1 MNSTQFESELLPEEL
16 TEIDRRRKNLGIEA
30 EVSDQSYNSD
40 LVGLAL
46 SGGGIRSSTL
56 ALGVIQSLS
65 RANVLPRVD
74 YLSTVSGG
82 GFIGGCVSSVLNE
95 PDARSDAKNFPL
107 RENVGERESNEL
119 TQLRNSGRYLAPSG
133 FLEKLRI
140 PALLVRGMLI
150 NLVLIFPLIVLAVMF
165 TEFWAEYL
173 GVGDEAL
180 LHIVRFSTLA
190 FFLLGLVPPY
200 LSYLFVRR
208 FNWKSRQRYE
218 YFFIFFL
225 VLALGGL
232 LLYPLTLLVEES
244 IDISWGRL
252 LYNSIDQLSWATDS
266 SLFWI
271 VLLVAVGLLV
281 LAGRASSNLASLRN
295 RLLLYLASF
304 VGPALIF
311 ILYAL
316 LCVWQ
321 IDSPYIHLNA
331 GYNLPSRDIH
341 DLEDGVMP
349 ATLMRRMSDEDQP
362 LSGPREKILVTPIE
376 GENSWKVSDGPY
388 HYQIVKKGESVLVKN
403 QWLIAALE
411 QPELQSS
418 VVNLLNND
426 KESDF
431 FKVSTPVTKTK
442 RGDWTFK
449 EGGETFVLSKPRN
462 EKLKLSP
469 QPHDLLDSWDVYF
482 YGGAFLIFL
491 VNFVFVNVNFT
502 SLHGF
507 YRDQLT
513 RGFLFGKGLRKGSDS
528 GRRVR
533 LSELNTE
540 GSAAPYHLV
549 NVTMNLQ
556 GSDDVNLRGRGADF
570 FILSRHFCGGE
581 RTGYIS
587 TEEMEAVDPHQD
599 LGTAI
604 AISGAAASP
613 NAGSLAIR
621 PLVFIMTML
630 NLRLGYWAPNPSAV
644 KASSRLGRFLLS
656 RGAGPIYVF
665 REALGALT
673 AKTRYVN
680 LSDGGHLENMGIY
693 QLLRR
698 RCRTIICS
706 DGECDPHLQ
715 CGGLVKLVRLAAIDL
730 GVRIDIDLS
739 PLQASGVPNVSATHF
754 IVGEIDYGNGEKGT
768 LYYIKASLTGDE
780 NPYISEYH
788 QRNPEFPHESTAEQ
802 FFTEEQFEAYR
813 ALGSHMADQM
823 LEASEELG
831 ALKYSPKAP

>member
-1 MNSTQFESELLPEEL
+1 MNPSQFESELLPEEL
-16 TEIDRRRKNLGIEA
+16 AEIARRRKTLEIDV
-30 EVSDQSYNSD
+30 EVTDKAYESD
-40 LVGLAL
+40 LVGVAL

-65 RANVLPRVD
+65 KANILPRVD
-74 YLSTVSGG
+74 FLSTVSGG
-82 GFIGGCVSSVLNE
+82 GFIGGCVSSTLN
-95 PDARSDAKNFPL
+95 DASARSDAKSFPL
-107 RENVGERESNEL
+107 RENIGERESNEL
-119 TQLRNSGRYLAPSG
+119 TQLRNSGKYLAPAG

-150 NLVLIFPLIVLAVMF
+150 NLVLIFPLIVLAVML

-173 GVGDEAL
+173 GFGDEAL
-180 LHIVRFSTLA
+180 LYIVRISTVA

-200 LSYLFVRR
+200 LSYLFVRK

-225 VLALGGL
+225 VLALAAL

-252 LYNSIDQLSWATDS
+252 IYTTIDELSWATDS
-266 SLFWI
+266 ALFWVI
-271 VLLVAVGLLV
+271 LLVAVSLLV
-281 LAGRASSNLASLRN
+281 LAGRASANLASLRN

-304 VGPALIF
+304 VGPGLIF

-321 IDSPYIHLNA
+321 IDSPYIHLHA

-349 ATLMRRMSDEDQP
+349 ETLMKRMANEDQP
-362 LSGPREKILVTPIE
+362 LDNPRKNIKVKPLDE
-376 GENSWKVSDGPY
+376 GEGWQVSDGHHSY
-388 HYQIVKKGESVLVKN
+388 EVIQRRETVLVKN
-403 QWLIAALE
+403 LWLVNALE
-411 QPELQSS
+411 QPLLQES
-418 VVNLLNND
+418 VVHLLKLKNLD
-426 KESDF
+426 VDADI
-431 FKVSTPVTKTK
+431 PVVKTK
-442 RGDWTFK
+442 RGDWSFEDK
-449 EGGETFVLSKPRN
+449 GEKYSISKPRK

-469 QPHDLLDSWDVYF
+469 HPRDLLDRWDVFF
-482 YGGAFLIFL
+482 YGGAFILFL
-491 VNFVFVNVNFT
+491 LNFIFVNVNFT

-513 RGFLFGKGLRKGSDS
+513 RGFLFRSGLKTGSDS

-533 LSELNTE
+533 LSELNTQ

-570 FILSRHFCGGE
+570 FVLSRHYCGSE
-581 RTGYIS
+581 RTGYVK
-587 TEEMEAVDPHQD
+587 TKDMETVDPHQD

-630 NLRLGYWAPNPSAV
+630 NLRLGYWAPNPAAI
-644 KASSRLGRFLLS
+644 KASSAFGRFLLS

-698 RCRTIICS
+698 RCKTIICS
-706 DGECDPHLQ
+706 DGECDPELQ

-739 PLQASGVPNVSATHF
+739 PLHRKGVAGKSGAHF
-754 IVGEIDYGNGEKGT
+754 VVGEIDYGNGERGQ

-780 NPYISEYH
+780 NPYVHEYQ
-788 QRNPEFPHESTAEQ
+788 QRNKDFPHESTAEQ

-823 LEASEELG
+823 IG
-831 ALKYSPKAP
+831 TCDALSSLKHAPKSA